1 MAAALPAAG
10 ALANA
15 GPVDDHPHAMPRLTA
30 IGFDAD
36 DTLWENEIN
45 YHAAKRRFAALLS
58 PTQSEEHV
66 LAALDEIEVRN
77 VEVYGYGIKSYSLS
91 MLEAAARLATGPL
104 EPALLDSLLA
114 IARDM
119 LRTPVELIDG
129 VVEVLNQLTP
139 RYRLVL
145 LTKGDLFEQQSK
157 IRRSGI
163 ADRFAF
169 IRVLH
174 AKTPE
179 VYREALHDAG
189 APAEEFVMV
198 GNSLRS
204 DVLPALA
211 IGAQAIFIPHA
222 LTWSHEH
229 VQPEAMPGS
238 GWIEIDSIA
247 KLPAAIQA
255 LEAE

>member
-1 MAAALPAAG
+1 MP
-10 ALANA
+10 
-15 GPVDDHPHAMPRLTA
+15 HPTT

-36 DTLWENEIN
+36 DTLWENETN

-58 PTQSEEHV
+58 PAQPEEQS
-66 LAALDEIEVRN
+66 LAVLDEIEVRN
-77 VEVYGYGIKSYSLS
+77 VEVYGYGSKSYSLS
-91 MLEAAARLATGPL
+91 MLEAAARLATRPL

-114 IARDM
+114 IAKDM
-119 LRTPVELIDG
+119 LRTPVQLLDG
-129 VVEVLNQLTP
+129 VVAVLDQLAP

-163 ADRFAF
+163 ADRFGF

-179 VYREALHDAG
+179 VYREVLHDVDVTAG
-189 APAEEFVMV
+189 EFVMV

-211 IGAQAIFIPHA
+211 IGARAVFIPHP

-229 VQPEAMPGS
+229 VEPEAMPGS
-238 GWIEIDSIA
+238 GWIEIPSIA
-247 KLPAAIQA
+247 GLPDALQAI
-255 LEAE
+255 EAE

>member
-1 MAAALPAAG
+1 
-10 ALANA
+10 
-15 GPVDDHPHAMPRLTA
+15 MPRLTT

-36 DTLWENEIN
+36 DTLWENETH

-58 PTQSEEHV
+58 PVQTEEHA
-66 LAALDEIEVRN
+66 LAVLDEIEERN

-91 MLEAAARLATGPL
+91 MLEAAARLAPGPL
-104 EPALLDSLLA
+104 EPALLNSLLA
-114 IARDM
+114 ISRDM
-119 LRTPVELIDG
+119 LRTPVQLIDG
-129 VVEVLNQLTP
+129 VIEVLIRLAP

-163 ADRFAF
+163 ADRFGF

-179 VYREALHDAG
+179 VYREVLHDVGVPAG
-189 APAEEFVMV
+189 EFVMV

-204 DVLPALA
+204 DVLPALT
-211 IGAQAIFIPHA
+211 IGARAVYVPHA
-222 LTWSHEH
+222 LNWSHEH
-229 VQPEAMPGS
+229 VQPESMPGS
-238 GWIEIDSIA
+238 GWIEIASITD
-247 KLPAAIQA
+247 LPAALQT
-255 LEAE
+255 LEDEQPAASGAMEA

>member
-1 MAAALPAAG
+1 
-10 ALANA
+10 
-15 GPVDDHPHAMPRLTA
+15 MPRLTT

-36 DTLWENEIN
+36 DTLWENETH

-58 PTQSEEHV
+58 PAQPEDHA
-66 LAALDEIEVRN
+66 LAVLDEIEVRN
-77 VEVYGYGIKSYSLS
+77 VDVYGYGIKSYSLS

-114 IARDM
+114 ISKDM
-119 LRTPVELIDG
+119 LRTPVQLVDG
-129 VVEVLNQLTP
+129 AVEVLDQLAP

-179 VYREALHDAG
+179 VYREVLHDVG
-189 APAEEFVMV
+189 VPADEFLMV

-211 IGAQAIFIPHA
+211 IGARAVFIPHP

-238 GWIEIDSIA
+238 GWIEIPSITN
-247 KLPAAIQA
+247 LPAAIRT
-255 LEAE
+255 LDAE

>member
-1 MAAALPAAG
+1 
-10 ALANA
+10 
-15 GPVDDHPHAMPRLTA
+15 MPRLTT

-36 DTLWENEIN
+36 DTLWENETH
-45 YHAAKRRFAALLS
+45 YHAAKGRFAALFS
-58 PTQSEEHV
+58 PAQSEEHA
-66 LAALDEIEVRN
+66 LAVLDEIEVRN

-104 EPALLDSLLA
+104 EPALLDALLA
-114 IARDM
+114 IAKDM
-119 LRTPVELIDG
+119 LRTPVQLIDG
-129 VVEVLNQLTP
+129 VVEVLGQLAP

-145 LTKGDLFEQQSK
+145 LTKGDLFEQQAK

-163 ADRFAF
+163 ADCFGF

-174 AKTPE
+174 EKTPE
-179 VYREALHDAG
+179 VYQEVLHDVGVPAG
-189 APAEEFVMV
+189 EFVMV

-211 IGAQAIFIPHA
+211 IGARAVFIPHA

-229 VQPEAMPGS
+229 IQPAAMPRS
-238 GWIEIDSIA
+238 GWIEVASITE
-247 KLPAAIQA
+247 LPVA
-255 LEAE
+255 LESLQAA

>member
-1 MAAALPAAG
+1 M
-10 ALANA
+10 
-15 GPVDDHPHAMPRLTA
+15 PHLTT

-36 DTLWENEIN
+36 DTLWENETH

-58 PTQSEEHV
+58 PAQSEEHA
-66 LAALDEIEVRN
+66 LAVLDEIEVRN

-91 MLEAAARLATGPL
+91 MLEAAAHLASGPL

-114 IARDM
+114 ITKDM
-119 LRTPVELIDG
+119 LRTPVQLIDG
-129 VVEVLNQLTP
+129 VVEVLDQLAP

-163 ADRFAF
+163 ADRFGF
-169 IRVLH
+169 IRVLD
-174 AKTPE
+174 AKTPQ
-179 VYREALHDAG
+179 VYREVLQDVG
-189 APAEEFVMV
+189 VPAEEFVMV

-211 IGAQAIFIPHA
+211 IGARAVYVPHA

-229 VQPEAMPGS
+229 VQPEAMPPG
-238 GWIEIDSIA
+238 GWIEIPSIIN
-247 KLPAAIQA
+247 LPVAIHT

>member
-1 MAAALPAAG
+1 
-10 ALANA
+10 
-15 GPVDDHPHAMPRLTA
+15 MPRLTT

-36 DTLWENEIN
+36 DTLWQNETN

-58 PTQSEEHV
+58 PAQPEEHS
-66 LAALDEIEVRN
+66 LAVLDEIEVRN
-77 VEVYGYGIKSYSLS
+77 VEVFGYGIKSYSLS

-104 EPALLDSLLA
+104 EPALLDSLLG
-114 IARDM
+114 IAKDM
-119 LRTPVELIDG
+119 LHIPVQLIDG
-129 VVEVLNQLTP
+129 VVDVLDQLAP

-145 LTKGDLFEQQSK
+145 LTKGDLFEQQAK

-163 ADRFAF
+163 ADRFGF

-174 AKTPE
+174 EKTPE
-179 VYREALHDAG
+179 VYREVLRDVG
-189 APAEEFVMV
+189 VPADEFVMV

-211 IGAQAIFIPHA
+211 IGARAVFIPHA

-229 VQPEAMPGS
+229 IQPEAMPGS
-238 GWIEIDSIA
+238 GWIEVASIA
-247 KLPAAIQA
+247 TLPDA
-255 LEAE
+255 LESLQVA

>member
-1 MAAALPAAG
+1 
-10 ALANA
+10 
-15 GPVDDHPHAMPRLTA
+15 MPRLTS

-36 DTLWENEIN
+36 DTLWENETH
-45 YHAAKRRFAALLS
+45 YHAAKRRFAALLAPLQREDHS
-58 PTQSEEHV
+58 
-66 LAALDEIEVRN
+66 LAVLDEIEVRN
-77 VEVYGYGIKSYSLS
+77 VEIYGYGIKSYSLS
-91 MLEAAARLATGPL
+91 MLEAAARLANGPL

-114 IARDM
+114 IAKDM
-119 LRTPVELIDG
+119 LRTPVLLIDG
-129 VVEVLNQLTP
+129 VVAVLDQLAP
-139 RYRLVL
+139 RYQLVL

-163 ADRFAF
+163 AERFGLV
-169 IRVLH
+169 RVLH

-179 VYREALHDAG
+179 VYREVLLDAG
-189 APAEEFVMV
+189 VPAEQFVMV

-211 IGAQAIFIPHA
+211 IGARAVFIPHA

-229 VQPEAMPGS
+229 IQPEAMPES
-238 GWIEIDSIA
+238 GWLEIPSITD
-247 KLPAAIQA
+247 LPAAIRT

>member
-1 MAAALPAAG
+1 
-10 ALANA
+10 
-15 GPVDDHPHAMPRLTA
+15 MPRLTA

-36 DTLWENEIN
+36 DTLWENETN

-58 PTQSEEHV
+58 PAQPEEHALAV
-66 LAALDEIEVRN
+66 LDGIEVRN
-77 VEVYGYGIKSYSLS
+77 VGVYGYGIKSFSLS
-91 MLEAAARLATGPL
+91 MLEAATRLASRPL
-104 EPALLDSLLA
+104 EPALLEALLA
-114 IARDM
+114 IAKDM
-119 LRTPVELIDG
+119 LRTPVQLLDG
-129 VVEVLNQLTP
+129 VVEVLDQLTL

-163 ADRFAF
+163 ADRFGF
-169 IRVLH
+169 IRVLD

-179 VYREALHDAG
+179 IYQEVLHDAHV
-189 APAEEFVMV
+189 AAREFLMV

-211 IGAQAIFIPHA
+211 IGARAIFIPHP

-247 KLPAAIQA
+247 KLPAALLD
-255 LEAE
+255 LEAD